1 MPKKCKEQKYTSN
14 TAHCSKSLGKVTKEG
29 KKDVFS
35 SQEVFHEYKVCLF
48 PFFLTKCAGYG
59 DIWMLMLHEI
69 FSIME
74 YLFKFFHLWL
84 YMLASRLVYTWKV
97 TQCLEIPPI
106 YPIALIGQSSLVI
119 KCTFSGNQKVRV
131 VF

>member
-29 KKDVFS
+29 KKMYLAVRKYFTNTKCVS
-35 SQEVFHEYKVCLF
+35 SL
-48 PFFLTKCAGYG
+48 FFLTKCAGYG